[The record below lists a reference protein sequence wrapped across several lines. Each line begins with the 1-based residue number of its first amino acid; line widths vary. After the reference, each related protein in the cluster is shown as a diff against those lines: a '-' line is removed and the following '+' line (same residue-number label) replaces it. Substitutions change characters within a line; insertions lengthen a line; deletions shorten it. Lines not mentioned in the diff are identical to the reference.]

1 MPPGQNRARGLGR
14 PLRDVLESIAD
25 LAGDGA
31 PVLALV
37 DDAEPPTL
45 GVAAALVVAADPAV
59 VAGWTSGGEAGVVG
73 EVGGRHDLVW
83 SLVDD
88 LAAVRDGARPVVA
101 RDDGRWS
108 SFVVTCGDGAAIG
121 IVASAGSLTAETC
134 ALLHALAAKMRRA
147 SR

>member
-1 MPPGQNRARGLGR
+1 M
-14 PLRDVLESIAD
+14 LESIAE
-25 LAGDGA
+25 LAGEGA

-37 DDAEPPTL
+37 DVADPPTL
-45 GVAAALVVAADPAV
+45 DIAAALVAGADPSV

-73 EVGGRHDLVW
+73 DVGDRHDLVW

-88 LAAVRDGARPVVA
+88 LAAVRDGDRPVLA
-101 RDDGRWS
+101 RDDGRS
-108 SFVVTCGDGAAIG
+108 QSFVVTCGDRAAVG
-121 IVASAGSLTAETC
+121 IVASAGSLSADTC